1 VHLLGGEQW
10 IPPHFPLPGLALAST
25 ANVYPENVNGQSVIG
40 VAERAVAGIL
50 ERLAVVR
57 PLAAAA

>member
-1 VHLLGGEQW
+1 VSAGAASSTPW
-10 IPPHFPLPGLALAST
+10 RRRLPGLALAST